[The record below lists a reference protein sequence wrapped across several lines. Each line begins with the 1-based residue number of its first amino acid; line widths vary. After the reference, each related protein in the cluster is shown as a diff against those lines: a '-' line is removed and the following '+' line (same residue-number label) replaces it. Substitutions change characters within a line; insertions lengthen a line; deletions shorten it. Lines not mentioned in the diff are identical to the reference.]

1 MNKQIR
7 VMIVDD
13 HTIIREGVR
22 LMLGE
27 ASEEFQVV
35 GDAADGETAVRLVE
49 ELQPDVVLMD
59 LRLPSMDGIT
69 AIEHIRQRSSQ
80 VAILIL
86 TTYNEDDLMI
96 RGLQA
101 GACGYLLK
109 DVRLDALLNAIRA
122 AARGEILMQ
131 PDIMARLLSYTTK
144 SATTK
149 SVPSEPR
156 ASEQSHQ
163 SSIDLTERER
173 EVLIAVARGDRSKDI
188 ARHLGIAER
197 TVRAYLTSIYTKLN
211 VTSRAS
217 AITVAIRHGILS
229 PNLSPNDERDS
240 NW

>member
-1 MNKQIR
+1 MNKKIR

-27 ASEEFQVV
+27 ASDEFQVV
-35 GDAADGETAVRLVE
+35 GDAADGETALRLVE

-109 DVRLDALLNAIRA
+109 DIRMDTLLNAIRA
-122 AARGEILMQ
+122 AARGEILLQ

-144 SATTK
+144 SA
-149 SVPSEPR
+149 PSKPR
-156 ASEQSHQ
+156 ASDQSHQ
-163 SSIDLTERER
+163 SSIDLTEREK

-229 PNLSPNDERDS
+229 PNNGRDG